1 MVKCLRV
8 LLNTE
13 PGFANLLS
21 SPTLVTHIAFTLHDA
36 SPKLRAL
43 SSEVLAAICVLSLTD
58 GHRLVLASLSDYRV
72 AHDENFRFEEL
83 IDVLRIADD
92 PSSEQEDFEGL
103 WEVRTA
109 TMALLNALSN
119 CPESLE
125 ERIFLR
131 EELTRRGLNE
141 VVVVRI
147 PEVLRERISI
157 IFGSRT
163 GSTLYQTSR
172 LVAHPTRRLHRREV

>member
-1 MVKCLRV
+1 VIKCLRV

-13 PGFANLLS
+13 PGFTTLLS
-21 SPTLVTHIAFTLHDA
+21 SPVLVTHIAFTLHGA
-36 SPKLRAL
+36 SSKLRTL

-72 AHDENFRFEEL
+72 AHEENFRFEEL

-92 PSSEQEDFEGL
+92 LSGEQEDFEGL

-109 TMALLNALSN
+109 TMALINALTN

-125 ERIFLR
+125 ERVFLR
-131 EELTRRGLNE
+131 EEFTRRGLNE

-147 PEVLRERISI
+147 PEIHHGCV
-157 IFGSRT
+157 
-163 GSTLYQTSR
+163 
-172 LVAHPTRRLHRREV
+172 

>member
-1 MVKCLRV
+1 MRLTDTEETVLLEAIKCLRV

-21 SPTLVTHIAFTLHDA
+21 SPTLVTHIAFTLHDT
-36 SPKLRAL
+36 SPKLRTL

-72 AHDENFRFEEL
+72 AHEENFRFEEL
-83 IDVLRIADD
+83 IDILRIADD
-92 PSSEQEDFEGL
+92 PSGQQQDLEGL
-103 WEVRTA
+103 WDVRTA
-109 TMALLNALSN
+109 TMALINALTN

-125 ERIFLR
+125 ERVFLR
-131 EELTRRGLNE
+131 EEFTRRGLNE

-147 PEVLRERISI
+147 PNVLPRTCI
-157 IFGSRT
+157 ID
-163 GSTLYQTSR
+163 L
-172 LVAHPTRRLHRREV
+172 E

>member
-1 MVKCLRV
+1 M

-13 PGFANLLS
+13 PGFLNLLS

-36 SPKLRAL
+36 PPKLRTL

-72 AHDENFRFEEL
+72 AHEENFRFEEL
-83 IDVLRIADD
+83 IDVLRIGDD
-92 PSSEQEDFEGL
+92 PNGEQEDFEGL

-109 TMALLNALSN
+109 TMALINALTN

-131 EELTRRGLNE
+131 EEFTRRGLNE
-141 VVVVRI
+141 AVVVRI
-147 PEVLRERISI
+147 SEMLP
-157 IFGSRT
+157 
-163 GSTLYQTSR
+163 
-172 LVAHPTRRLHRREV
+172 